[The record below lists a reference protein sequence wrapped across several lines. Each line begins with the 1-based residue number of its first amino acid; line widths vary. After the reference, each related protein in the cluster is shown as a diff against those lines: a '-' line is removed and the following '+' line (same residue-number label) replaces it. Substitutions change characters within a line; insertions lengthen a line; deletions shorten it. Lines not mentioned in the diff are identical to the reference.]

1 MVDTQ
6 ARPETSAALHDLRG
20 WLAAVEAIGE
30 LRTIDAPVDPI
41 EEMSAISYLISR
53 TENAPAVLFTDVR
66 GAMPGVRSLF
76 NMTGSSRR
84 RLALAMGLAD
94 RDDLLG
100 LVQELRG
107 RLSKRIEPVVVDA
120 ATAPVNEVVIR
131 GDDVDLLA
139 FAPPRHWPFDGGQYI
154 GTGDVVI
161 TRDPDSGRLNVGTYR
176 MMVHDRNHAGL
187 SLEPGKDAKID
198 VVRTWKRGERVP
210 VAAVVGLHPLW
221 LALGAQKFPKDLSE
235 YEAIGGVIG
244 APLELIAI
252 GSDGIRVPAAA
263 EIVLEGYVEVHDSR
277 QEGPFGEFTGYYGTP
292 DADAP
297 VMTVTAIHHRRG
309 PILTNALLGEYPA
322 NETSLLGS
330 VARSAKLWDDLDR
343 LGIPGIRGVWTV
355 PAAANGKAMAVV
367 SVEQRYPGHAAQVL
381 ALVAQAPATAY
392 FTKWIIAVDDDIDPT
407 NMNEVISAMST
418 RCSPADD
425 LDILRHTWGSRL
437 DPSVNPPELRLDGSK
452 VLVNACKE
460 HRYLA
465 SFPKRMALH
474 RETWE
479 RVAGRWSRDL
489 RLPGVAPRPWTL
501 VDERAADASP
511 AAELGRASGPT
522 KASPSAG
529 PTAGRSPDGHRP
541 AAGDGGMDL

>member
-6 ARPETSAALHDLRG
+6 ARPATSSTLEDLRG
-20 WLAAVEAIGE
+20 WLAAVEAVGE
-30 LRTIDAPVDPI
+30 LRTIDAAVDPI
-41 EEMSAISYLISR
+41 EEMSAVSYLISR
-53 TENAPAVLFTDVR
+53 SENAPAVQFTNVK
-66 GAMPGVRSLF
+66 GAMPGLRSLF
-76 NMTGSSRR
+76 NLTGSSRR
-84 RLALAMGLAD
+84 RLALAMGLAEHE
-94 RDDLLG
+94 DLLG
-100 LVQELRG
+100 MVQELRS
-107 RLSKRIEPVVVDA
+107 RLSRRIAPVTVDP

-131 GDDVDLLA
+131 GDGVDLLA
-139 FAPPRHWPFDGGQYI
+139 LAPPRHWPLDGGRYI

-176 MMVHDRNHAGL
+176 MMVHDRNHAGI

-198 VVRTWKRGERVP
+198 LVRTWKRGERMP

-244 APLELIAI
+244 APLEVVPVGPA
-252 GSDGIRVPAAA
+252 GILVPAHA
-263 EIVLEGYVEVHDSR
+263 EIVLEGYVELHDSKP
-277 QEGPFGEFTGYYGTP
+277 EGPFGEFTGYYGTP

-297 VMTVTAIHHRRG
+297 VMTVSAIHHRRE
-309 PILTNALLGEYPA
+309 PILTNALLAEYPA

-355 PAAANGKAMAVV
+355 PAAANGKAMVVV

-381 ALVAQAPATAY
+381 ALAAQAPATAY
-392 FTKWIIAVDDDIDPT
+392 FTKWIIAVDEDIDPT

-418 RCSPADD
+418 RCNPSAD

-437 DPSVNPPELRLDGSK
+437 DPSVNPHELRLDGSK

-460 HRYLA
+460 HRFLA
-465 SFPKRMALH
+465 TFPKRMALH

-479 RVAGRWSRDL
+479 RVAARWADDL
-489 RLPGVAPRPWTL
+489 GLPGSAPRPWTL
-501 VDERAADASP
+501 IEERRTAS
-511 AAELGRASGPT
+511 
-522 KASPSAG
+522 SPGSEG
-529 PTAGRSPDGHRP
+529 ESSPDG
-541 AAGDGGMDL
+541 GMEL

>member
-6 ARPETSAALHDLRG
+6 ARPRTAAALYDLRG
-20 WLAAVEAIGE
+20 WLAAVDAMGE

-53 TENAPAVLFTDVR
+53 SENAPAVMFTNVR

-76 NMTGSSRR
+76 NLTGASRR
-84 RLALAMGLAD
+84 RLAVAMGLSEHE
-94 RDDLLG
+94 DLLG
-100 LVQELRG
+100 MVQELRAK
-107 RLSKRIEPVVVDA
+107 LSKRIAPITVDPS
-120 ATAPVNEVVIR
+120 TAPVNEVVIE
-131 GDDVDLLA
+131 GDAVDLYA

-161 TRDPDSGRLNVGTYR
+161 TRDPDSSRLNVGTYR
-176 MMVHDRNHAGL
+176 MMIHDRNHAGI

-198 VVRTWKRGERVP
+198 LVRTWNRGERMP

-235 YEAIGGVIG
+235 YDAIGGVIG
-244 APLELIAI
+244 EPLELVEV
-252 GSDGIRVPAAA
+252 GSDGILVPAAA
-263 EIVLEGYVEVHDSR
+263 EIVLEGYVELHDSR

-297 VMTVTAIHHRRG
+297 VMTVTAIHHRRD
-309 PILTNALLGEYPA
+309 PILTNALLAEYPA

-330 VARSAKLWDDLDR
+330 VARSAKLWDDFDR
-343 LGIPGIRGVWTV
+343 LGIPGIRGVWTI
-355 PAAANGKAMAVV
+355 PAAANGKAMVVV

-381 ALVAQAPATAY
+381 AIAAQAPATAY
-392 FTKWIIAVDDDIDPT
+392 FTKWIIAVDEDIDPT
-407 NMNEVISAMST
+407 NINDVISAMST
-418 RCSPADD
+418 RLDPASD

-437 DPSVNPPELRLDGSK
+437 DPSVNPHEDRLDGSK

-465 SFPKRMALH
+465 SFPRRMALD
-474 RETWE
+474 RKVWE
-479 RVAGRWSRDL
+479 RVAARWGDDL
-489 RLPGVAPRPWTL
+489 GLPGSAPRPWTL
-501 VDERAADASP
+501 VDRSDRER
-511 AAELGRASGPT
+511 
-522 KASPSAG
+522 
-529 PTAGRSPDGHRP
+529 
-541 AAGDGGMDL
+541 